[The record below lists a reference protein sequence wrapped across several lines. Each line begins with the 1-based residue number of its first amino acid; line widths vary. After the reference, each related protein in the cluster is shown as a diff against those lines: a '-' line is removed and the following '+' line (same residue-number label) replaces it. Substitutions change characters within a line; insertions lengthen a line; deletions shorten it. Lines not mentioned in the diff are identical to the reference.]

1 MRKYLAISAM
11 AAMLSTAVSP
21 AFAQSALNSAS
32 QATSQS
38 QSQSA
43 SQSGNV
49 YISEPASRS
58 IRNTGTS
65 TIRSAPAI
73 VAPSMSSGHPCAY
86 APVSLGLSVIGFG
99 GAVGGQR
106 IDDACLLAQMGY
118 KAPSVSMIAARNPAA
133 CRALEA
139 NRMIQP
145 GYCGGGYYRSS
156 AQPTY
161 APAPRQRATRVAMAS
176 TPSKATAKAGGNCRM
191 VNPAFGNGRVM
202 RCN

>member
-1 MRKYLAISAM
+1 MKYLALSAL
-11 AAMLSTAVSP
+11 ALALSTGS

-32 QATSQS
+32 QATSNANA
-38 QSQSA
+38 QSA

-65 TIRSAPAI
+65 TIRSAPAV

-118 KAPSVSMIAARNPAA
+118 KPPALSMIAARNPAA

-145 GYCGGGYYRSS
+145 GYCGGYYRSS

-176 TPSKATAKAGGNCRM
+176 TPSKATAKSGGNCRM

-202 RCN
+202 RCD